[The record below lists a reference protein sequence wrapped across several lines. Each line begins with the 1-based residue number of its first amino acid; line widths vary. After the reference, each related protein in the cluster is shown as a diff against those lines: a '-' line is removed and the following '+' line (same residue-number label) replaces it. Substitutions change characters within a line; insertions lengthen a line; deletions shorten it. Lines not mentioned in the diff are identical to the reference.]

1 MRFNDAVPG
10 CFLILFAIA
19 EILYTRTFP
28 QLHGQNFGPDLF
40 PILIGGGLI
49 ICGGLLVFQGV
60 ATRRTVPLLTLGDWS
75 KDRRTVVNLGL
86 MIGSMV
92 FYILFSGSLGFVV
105 TSTLLMTLLLSRLGT
120 ALVPSIGI
128 AVLVTMI
135 IHTVFAKI
143 LLVPLP
149 WGILQAIAW

>member
-19 EILYTRTFP
+19 EILYTQTFP